1 MRYSPEQ
8 KLATRQRLIES
19 GAALAK
25 KEGFSNTGMDAL
37 MASAGLTTGAFYS
50 QFRSKHELLHA
61 IVEHELKRTLALF
74 TDTSD
79 DGLYKA
85 LAAYLSPYHAE
96 HPEKGCPIPAL
107 GPEIGRAD
115 IGTRETFEALLVKLQ
130 ASFRDTL
137 GSDDA
142 AWALICQAVGGVLVA
157 RAMATPERR
166 SEVLASVLAHAS
178 DTLLSRQVL

>member
-25 KEGFSNTGMDAL
+25 KEGFGNTGMDAL
-37 MASAGLTTGAFYS
+37 MAAAGLTTGAFYS
-50 QFRSKHELLHA
+50 QFRSKPELLHA
-61 IVEHELKRTLALF
+61 IVEHELDRTLTLFAGKSDERLLRAL
-74 TDTSD
+74 T
-79 DGLYKA
+79 
-85 LAAYLSPYHAE
+85 AYLSPFHAE
-96 HPEKGCPIPAL
+96 HPELGCSIPTL
-107 GPEIGRAD
+107 GGEIARAD
-115 IGTRETFEALLVKLQ
+115 IATRESFEARLLQLQ
-130 ASFRDTL
+130 ASFSNTL

-166 SEVLASVLAHAS
+166 DEVLASVLAQAKAA
-178 DTLLSRQVL
+178 LPQK